1 MIDPTL
7 PEVPISEQCKILQ
20 LSRSS
25 YYYTGQG
32 ESELNLELMDIIDRM
47 HMDFP
52 AWGSRK
58 IRDRLRL
65 DGYKVNRKRIQRL
78 MVLMGIS
85 AIYRKPNLSKPN
97 KEHKIYPYLL
107 RRLNIDRPDQVWC
120 CDITYIRLHRGFVYL
135 VAVLDWYSKTVLS
148 WELSNTLDSSF
159 CVSAL
164 NKAIDRHGKPEIFN
178 TDQGAQFTSNKFT
191 SELLKRNIKI
201 SMDGKG
207 RALDNV
213 AIERF
218 WRTLKYEE
226 VYLKDYTSM
235 KEARENIERF
245 IELYNSY
252 RPHDSLKG
260 LPPMEVY
267 SRNSLDRAA

>member
-1 MIDPTL
+1 MIDPAI
-7 PEVPISEQCKILQ
+7 PDVPISEQCKILQ

-25 YYYTGQG
+25 YYFTGRG
-32 ESELNLELMDIIDRM
+32 ESDFNLELMDIIDRM
-47 HMDFP
+47 HMDCP
-52 AWGSRK
+52 AWGSHK

-78 MVLMGIS
+78 MALMGIA

-107 RRLNIDRPDQVWC
+107 RRMNINHPDQVWC
-120 CDITYIRLHRGFVYL
+120 SDITYIRLHRGFAYL
-135 VAVLDWYSKTVLS
+135 VAVVDWHTKAVLS

-164 NKAIDRHGKPEIFN
+164 NKAMDRYGKPEIFN
-178 TDQGAQFTSNKFT
+178 TDQGAQFTSNNFT
-191 SELLKRNIKI
+191 GELLKRNIKI

-213 AIERF
+213 IIERF

-226 VYLKDYTSM
+226 VYLKDYTNM
-235 KEARENIERF
+235 KEARENIGKF

-252 RPHDSLKG
+252 RPHDSLQG
-260 LPPMEVY
+260 IPPMQVY
-267 SRNSLDRAA
+267 KNYSLDRAA

>member
-1 MIDPTL
+1 MIDLTL
-7 PEVPISEQCKILQ
+7 PEVPIFEQCRLLQ

-25 YYYTGQG
+25 YYFTGKG
-32 ESELNLELMDIIDRM
+32 ESDLNLELMDMIDRM

-65 DGYKVNRKRIQRL
+65 DGYQVNRKRIQRL
-78 MVLMGIS
+78 MALMGIS

-107 RRLNIDRPDQVWC
+107 RRLNINRPDQVWC

-148 WELSNTLDSSF
+148 WELSNTLDTSF

-164 NKAIDRHGKPEIFN
+164 NKAIDRYGKPEIFN
-178 TDQGAQFTSNKFT
+178 TDQGAQFTSNNFT
-191 SELLKRNIKI
+191 GELLKRNIKI

-226 VYLKDYTSM
+226 VYLKDYMSM
-235 KEARENIERF
+235 KEARENIGRF